1 MNIQNTANP
10 NKPLLLSSK
19 RQSLETNANPL
30 NSSTAHW
37 STDSSQ
43 KQQPESDFFNLN
55 LFCTVLNKTD
65 VICCSRKKPDEFLRD
80 LLFKLLKYCKNFLST
95 MNHLKPEEK
104 KESSGHHNNFN
115 QNFTIDNRTD
125 KSDRLINLGT
135 AQLMYQSA
143 EFKSILNESQELQ
156 HLNLYFLKTDNQKL
170 SFFINLYNL
179 LCIHSQFYLAS
190 TRTSKPEPSLPVS
203 EDEDTNSTGCGLDFS
218 FNLFRNRTEKLLF
231 QQRMCYKV
239 GQMGAISLYDL
250 KHLIL
255 LPRMQNIRGSG
266 SGASWNKSTS
276 DKFIADSATAA
287 LEKTAA
293 SVETTPKAE
302 TKRKSHLSKKIKV
315 NIFFKLLINI
325 NSI

>member
-1 MNIQNTANP
+1 MNIQNNAKP

-19 RQSLETNANPL
+19 RQSLETGVNQLHSPSAQ
-30 NSSTAHW
+30 W

-95 MNHLKPEEK
+95 MNHSKPSDK
-104 KESSGHHNNFN
+104 KETTGGNHSNYN
-115 QNFTIDNRTD
+115 QSFTIDNRTD
-125 KSDRLINLGT
+125 KSDRLINMST

-190 TRTSKPEPSLPVS
+190 TRTGKAEPTTLPM
-203 EDEDTNSTGCGLDFS
+203 EDEDTEGSKTNKAGGLEFS
-218 FNLFRNRTEKLLF
+218 FKLFRNRTEKLLF

-255 LPRMQNIRGSG
+255 LPRMSNNNGSG

-276 DKFIADSATAA
+276 DKFSADCAAATAA
-287 LEKTAA
+287 MEKAAA
-293 SVETTPKAE
+293 SVEATPKAQA
-302 TKRKSHLSKKIKV
+302 KRKSQLSK
-315 NIFFKLLINI
+315 
-325 NSI
+325 